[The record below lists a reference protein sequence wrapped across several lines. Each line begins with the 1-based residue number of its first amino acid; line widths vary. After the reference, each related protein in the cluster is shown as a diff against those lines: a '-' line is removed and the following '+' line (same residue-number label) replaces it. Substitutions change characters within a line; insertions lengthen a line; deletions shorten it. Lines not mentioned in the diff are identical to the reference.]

1 MTARAP
7 FFAGFESARLHWNG
21 HDTLSATGHLPQLRM
36 AQNIERAVRA
46 GAVGIRDCL
55 PMRHDPAERIA
66 CAMAVLHPFHR
77 AVWDLVHFCQ
87 PDIEG
92 AVAHA
97 QRVGEILPRH
107 HRLIAVNEPSVG
119 WGVAG
124 IDPEGAVRMA
134 RRLMDAA
141 ACSAN
146 GAQIR
151 FWTCDPMHHLGEGEW
166 WATDRLVRS
175 HGDVIEAVGVNYYPI
190 HSTTPLREILRKTA
204 DRYGKP
210 VALTETGW
218 HDGHA
223 RAMRNFPGIATRRE
237 WWDHVLGEIDA
248 AGVPLEC
255 ACWFPFLD
263 TAWEPA
269 EAWPNGWQD

>member
-1 MTARAP
+1 MTASAP
-7 FFAGFESARLHWNG
+7 FFAGFESARLYWNG

-66 CAMAVLHPFHR
+66 CAGAVLHPFHR
-77 AVWDLVHFCQ
+77 AVWDLVHFDQ
-87 PDIEG
+87 
-92 AVAHA
+92 VADHREAHHHA
-97 QRVGEILPRH
+97 QRVALQLPLN

-119 WGVAG
+119 RAVAG
-124 IDPEGAVRMA
+124 IDPPAAVELA
-134 RRLMDAA
+134 RQLMDAA
-141 ACSAN
+141 AWTADRT
-146 GAQIR
+146 R
-151 FWTCDPMHHLGEGEW
+151 FWTCDPMHHLGDSEW
-166 WATDRLVRS
+166 WATDQLVAS

-190 HSTTPLREILRKTA
+190 YSTKPLREILRKTA

-223 RAMRNFPGIATRRE
+223 CAMRHFPGIATRRE
-237 WWDHVLGEIDA
+237 WWDHVLCEIDA
-248 AGVPLEC
+248 AGIPLEC

-263 TAWEPA
+263 TAWEPG
-269 EAWPNGWQD
+269 EAWPNGWRG